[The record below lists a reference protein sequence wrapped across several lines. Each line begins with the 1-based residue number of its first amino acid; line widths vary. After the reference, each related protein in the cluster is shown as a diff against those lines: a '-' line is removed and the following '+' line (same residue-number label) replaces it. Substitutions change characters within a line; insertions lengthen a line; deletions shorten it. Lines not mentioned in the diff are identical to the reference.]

1 MHNRRS
7 LLTSAAATFFGVASC
22 KSASADEAEALPIF
36 LHIYSNARGLTYD
49 QDRQNR
55 RRTRSTESDWVRVVT
70 ILIVPDHPVFLRLP
84 GGRDPDITVSGRI
97 ERRGSEGLHGSLKIA
112 WDDSYITE
120 QHEVSGKLEIGE
132 LHPSSTT
139 ASLFCGMIYC
149 TTDGVCTHRS
159 LAIFYIHSNPNPHT
173 R

>member
-7 LLTSAAATFFGVASC
+7 LLASAAATFFGVASC
-22 KSASADEAEALPIF
+22 KSATADEVEALPIF
-36 LHIYSNARGLTYD
+36 LHIYSNARGVTYD

-55 RRTRSTESDWVRVVT
+55 RRTRSTESNWVRVVT
-70 ILIVPDHPVFLRLP
+70 FFIVPDHPVFLRLP

-97 ERRGSEGLHGSLKIA
+97 ERRGSEGLQGSLKIA

-132 LHPSSTT
+132 LHPSSTIQCRYVF
-139 ASLFCGMIYC
+139 S
-149 TTDGVCTHRS
+149 
-159 LAIFYIHSNPNPHT
+159 HSKDPYDVLDEILKKLEG
-173 R
+173 